1 MITTTSLMRI
11 KLNWRWLIITISCYC
26 STKKIT
32 NMVENYTKEEF
43 HRLVTE
49 CRKKY
54 EKLSKETVMK
64 ALTGEIG
71 TNSAMI
77 EELEILDIH
86 YHDEI
91 KEFDI
96 SAPGLNRQLIENFKQ
111 AEKDGKN
118 VIFEAQEYLQILGMT
133 EKIFDQK
140 LWVNEDGHPCDEN
153 GNRLSA
159 DGEHL
164 VFDIIKGGK

>member
-1 MITTTSLMRI
+1 
-11 KLNWRWLIITISCYC
+11 
-26 STKKIT
+26 
-32 NMVENYTKEEF
+32 MVENYTKEEF
-43 HRLVTE
+43 HRFVTE

-71 TNSAMI
+71 TNSEMI

-96 SAPGLNRQLIENFKQ
+96 SAPGLNRQIIENFKQ

-118 VIFEAQEYLQILGMT
+118 VIFEAKEYLQILGMT
-133 EKIFDQK
+133 EKIFGQK

-159 DGEHL
+159 DGKHS
-164 VFDIIKGGK
+164 VFEVIKCGK

>member
-1 MITTTSLMRI
+1 ML
-11 KLNWRWLIITISCYC
+11 
-26 STKKIT
+26 
-32 NMVENYTKEEF
+32 EEF
-43 HRLVTE
+43 TDEKINGLINE

-64 ALTGEIG
+64 ALTGKIG

-96 SAPGLNRQLIENFKQ
+96 AAPGLNRQLIDNFKQ

-118 VIFEAQEYLQILGMT
+118 VIFEAQEYLRILGMG

-159 DGEHL
+159 DGKHS
-164 VFDIIKGGK
+164 VFEVIKCGK

>member
-1 MITTTSLMRI
+1 ML
-11 KLNWRWLIITISCYC
+11 
-26 STKKIT
+26 
-32 NMVENYTKEEF
+32 EEF
-43 HRLVTE
+43 TDEKINGLINE

-96 SAPGLNRQLIENFKQ
+96 AAPGLNRQLIENFKQ

-118 VIFEAQEYLQILGMT
+118 VIFEAQEYLQILGMG

-140 LWVNEDGHPCDEN
+140 MWVNEDGHPCDES

-159 DGEHL
+159 DREHR
-164 VFDIIKGGK
+164 VFEVVKCGK